1 MDWQSK
7 GLSDSVCARILA
19 VYLLMLIGG
28 VVGWVLFTCLSN
40 PLAAGRMDSAPLLDG
55 LYWCLLLPFVTLLI
69 GPLVIGVGI
78 GMQLLGP
85 GSGLLGLMLL
95 LVVAGL
101 QYVLLFDAFRRILR
115 SKRWLWGIFLVVY
128 SALLAYVFPIV
139 TYIT

>member
-1 MDWQSK
+1 
-7 GLSDSVCARILA
+7 
-19 VYLLMLIGG
+19 
-28 VVGWVLFTCLSN
+28 
-40 PLAAGRMDSAPLLDG
+40 MDSAPLLDG

-69 GPLVIGVGI
+69 DPLVIGVGI